1 MAFFS
6 GRELIDIAIG
16 IEKSG
21 LAFYDSVATA
31 SRDRKTEDIFRHLA
45 AREKE
50 HIETFQSMLGP
61 AAEYP
66 NSEPYT
72 EDYAVYLNTL
82 VDSAVFKNERT
93 AREMAQ
99 RAASEFEAIET
110 GIRAE
115 KDSILFYSA
124 IQDLVRRADAELI
137 SRIIKEEK
145 SHLAQLT
152 DLKNDVN
159 KSLQPGNHQGSSEES
174 IHKPNGGIH

>member
-1 MAFFS
+1 MAIFFS

-31 SRDRKTEDIFRHLA
+31 NRDRKTQGIFRHLA
-45 AREKE
+45 GKERE
-50 HIETFQSMLGP
+50 HIQTFQNMLGP

-66 NSEPYT
+66 TLEPYT
-72 EDYAVYLNTL
+72 EDYAIYLNTL

-93 AREMAQ
+93 AREIAQ

-137 SRIIKEEK
+137 SRIVKEEK
-145 SHLAQLT
+145 SHLAQLS

-159 KSLQPGNHQGSSEES
+159 KSQQPGYH
-174 IHKPNGGIH
+174 

>member
-1 MAFFS
+1 MAVFFS

-21 LAFYDSVATA
+21 LAFYDSLATA
-31 SRDRKTEDIFRHLA
+31 KRDRKIEGIFRHLA
-45 AREKE
+45 GKEKE
-50 HIETFQSMLGP
+50 HIEAFQNMIGP

-66 NSEPYT
+66 NLEPYT

-124 IQDLVRRADAELI
+124 IQDLVHRADAELI
-137 SRIIKEEK
+137 NGIIREEK
-145 SHLAQLT
+145 SHLAQLS
-152 DLKNDVN
+152 DLKHTVH
-159 KSLQPGNHQGSSEES
+159 KSQQPG
-174 IHKPNGGIH
+174 IH